1 MCDDRYF
8 YLEGFVL
15 KTELRIGETE
25 SRTMT
30 VEEVAADVG
39 AGVQVFI
46 GMGILDMVSL
56 FCTAS
61 KIQQRITLMQP
72 ANLL

>member
-1 MCDDRYF
+1 MKCIYYKTGGAGVKPF
-8 YLEGFVL
+8 LCVGVFVYGSN
-15 KTELRIGETE
+15 GETE

-39 AGVQVFI
+39 VGVQVFI

-61 KIQQRITLMQP
+61 KI
-72 ANLL
+72 

>member
-1 MCDDRYF
+1 MY
-8 YLEGFVL
+8 GSN
-15 KTELRIGETE
+15 GETE

-39 AGVQVFI
+39 VGVQVFM
-46 GMGILDMVSL
+46 GMGILDMVFL

-61 KIQQRITLMQP
+61 KI
-72 ANLL
+72 